1 MGGFQQTAI
10 YTEMGDSNTSRN
22 INDPFHTL
30 FGKGTFGLDDFE
42 ESMFTPS
49 SERLG
54 FTGLESSGSTI
65 NMDPIL
71 KTEPRCRLK
80 SRQCNSQSPYSW
92 TSLPQGKY
100 APAADHTYIP
110 NKKVQNRKPASAQ
123 CNTVIRGMAQHSK
136 RKCSP
141 MVITL
146 GQNEVQYSSG
156 YANNVTSTVDEGRQA
171 SLPDVFWESRN
182 LAAER
187 KRRRKVNEL
196 LMSLRALVPNV
207 SKMDKSSI
215 VSDAIDYIQSLQKQ
229 IGETGTD
236 IVALESNAGN
246 SSTTNLISSSG
257 IGSVLDVGGYEKR
270 PTKFQAH
277 RGFKILEIAVNKV
290 EGKIFLIRIS
300 CKKETG
306 LITNLMEAIE
316 SFEIDIVNASHLT
329 INAAILTTVLG
340 EVEKWESMQEKQIK
354 QIIVDIASQ
363 YGFQVS

>member
-1 MGGFQQTAI
+1 
-10 YTEMGDSNTSRN
+10 MGDSNTSRN
-22 INDPFHTL
+22 INDPFPFL

-42 ESMFTPS
+42 ESLFTPS

-54 FTGLESSGSTI
+54 FSGLESSGSTI
-65 NMDPIL
+65 NMDPIV
-71 KTEPRCRLK
+71 KTEARCRLK

-92 TSLPQGKY
+92 TSLPQGNY
-100 APAADHTYIP
+100 APAADHSYIT

-123 CNTVIRGMAQHSK
+123 CNTVLRDMAQHSK

-156 YANNVTSTVDEGRQA
+156 SANNVTSTVDKGGQA

-215 VSDAIDYIQSLQKQ
+215 VSDAIDYIQSLQKK
-229 IGETGTD
+229 IGETGTN
-236 IVALESNAGN
+236 IAALESNAGN
-246 SSTTNLISSSG
+246 SSTTHLISSSG

-277 RGFKILEIAVNKV
+277 RGFKILELAVTKV

-329 INAAILTTVLG
+329 INAAILTTVLA

>member
-1 MGGFQQTAI
+1 
-10 YTEMGDSNTSRN
+10 MGDSNTSRN
-22 INDPFHTL
+22 INDPFPFL

-42 ESMFTPS
+42 ESLFTPS

-54 FTGLESSGSTI
+54 FSGLESSGSTI
-65 NMDPIL
+65 NMDPIV
-71 KTEPRCRLK
+71 KTEARCRLK

-92 TSLPQGKY
+92 TSLPQ
-100 APAADHTYIP
+100 APAADHSYIT

-123 CNTVIRGMAQHSK
+123 CNTVLRNMTQHSK

-156 YANNVTSTVDEGRQA
+156 SANNVTSTVDKGGQA

-229 IGETGTD
+229 IGETGTN
-236 IVALESNAGN
+236 IAALESNAGN
-246 SSTTNLISSSG
+246 STTHLISSSG

-277 RGFKILEIAVNKV
+277 RGFKILELAVTKV
-290 EGKIFLIRIS
+290 EGKIFLIRKS

-329 INAAILTTVLG
+329 INAAILTTVLA

-354 QIIVDIASQ
+354 HIIVDIASQ

>member
-1 MGGFQQTAI
+1 
-10 YTEMGDSNTSRN
+10 MGDSNTSRN
-22 INDPFHTL
+22 INDPFPFL

-42 ESMFTPS
+42 ESLFTPS

-54 FTGLESSGSTI
+54 FSGLESSGSTT

-71 KTEPRCRLK
+71 KTEARCRLK
-80 SRQCNSQSPYSW
+80 SRQCNSQSPYNW
-92 TSLPQGKY
+92 TSLPQGNN
-100 APAADHTYIP
+100 APAADHSYIT

-123 CNTVIRGMAQHSK
+123 CNTVLRDMAQHSK

-156 YANNVTSTVDEGRQA
+156 SANNVTSTVDKGGQA

-229 IGETGTD
+229 IGETGTN
-236 IVALESNAGN
+236 IAALESNAGN
-246 SSTTNLISSSG
+246 STTHLISSSG

-277 RGFKILEIAVNKV
+277 RGFKILELAVTKV

-329 INAAILTTVLG
+329 INAAILTTVLA

-354 QIIVDIASQ
+354 HIIVDIASQ